1 MIESHLDEAPAG
13 SWWSRL
19 TQAILREPTVVLLE
33 KEADLSRPSGDR
45 TPQDSAFEAAR

>member
-33 KEADLSRPSGDR
+33 KEADLSRPSSER
-45 TPQDSAFEAAR
+45 EASARSCEAVR